1 MKLIGFKTAKP
12 RQFNYKPVF
21 YNQEQEEFEKRIR
34 ESRLAAEQ
42 PLESERLRDK
52 MRQSWKIK
60 EQRERKQAGIRN
72 LMIAAFLILLL
83 VYFIFFV

>member
-12 RQFNYKPVF
+12 RSFNYKPVF
-21 YNQEQEEFEKRIR
+21 YNQEQEDFEKRIR
-34 ESRLAAEQ
+34 ESRLSAEQ
-42 PLESERLRDK
+42 APEAERLRDK

-60 EQRERKQAGIRN
+60 EKRERKQAGIRN
-72 LMIAAFLILLL
+72 LMIAAILIILL